1 MNRHIGDFI
10 KYLKFERHYSP
21 NTSQAY
27 QNDLLQFE
35 FYLKKYFN
43 TDDIKWQ
50 LITKNIIRSYLG
62 WLNSLQIQKI
72 SIARKISTLKS
83 FFAFLTHDNLL
94 HINPALTIKTPKY
107 KKKLPEFISAD
118 SMGKLMDIPCE
129 NNFESIR
136 NKAIMELFY
145 STGIRRDEMINLKI
159 SGLLLNE
166 ELIRVVGKGNKE
178 RIIPI
183 GKYAQ
188 NNIKRYLMLRGKYA
202 LPHVDNVFVLKSG
215 EKIYPMAINRII
227 SKYLQKI
234 SEIKKKSPHV
244 LRHSFATHLM
254 NRGADIRA
262 VKDLLGH
269 ANLSTTQIYT
279 HTSIDHLKKIYH
291 KAHPGAK
298 KSISKNKEV

>member
-1 MNRHIGDFI
+1 MNRNIGDFI

-27 QNDLLQFE
+27 QSDLLQFE
-35 FYLKKYFN
+35 FYVKKYFN
-43 TDDIKWQ
+43 TDNVKWK
-50 LITKNIIRSYLG
+50 LVNRNIIRSYLG

-72 SIARKISTLKS
+72 SIARKISALKS
-83 FFAFLTHDNLL
+83 FFAFLTHNNLL
-94 HINPALTIKTPKY
+94 SINPALTIKIPKY
-107 KKKLPEFISAD
+107 EKKLPEFISID
-118 SMGKLMDIPCE
+118 SIDKLMDIPCE

-145 STGIRRDEMINLKI
+145 SAGIRREELINLKMA
-159 SGLLLNE
+159 GLLLNE
-166 ELIRVVGKGNKE
+166 GLLRVIGKGNKE
-178 RIIPI
+178 RIIPV

-188 NNIKRYLMLRGKYA
+188 DSIKRYLTLRGKYA
-202 LPHVDNVFVLKSG
+202 LPDVDNVFVLKTG
-215 EKIYPMAINRII
+215 KKIYPMAINRII
-227 SKYLQKI
+227 SKHLQKI
-234 SEIKKKSPHV
+234 SEIKKKSPHI